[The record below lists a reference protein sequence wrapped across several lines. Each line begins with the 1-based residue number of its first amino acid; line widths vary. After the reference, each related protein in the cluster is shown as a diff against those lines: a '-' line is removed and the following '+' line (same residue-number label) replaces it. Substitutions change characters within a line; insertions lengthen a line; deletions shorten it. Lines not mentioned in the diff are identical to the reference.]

1 MSRFMRFPKSF
12 VRYGLAVSIAFAAL
26 ATSCAA
32 HTGWAWVSIRHVP
45 AFSDVRAQL
54 QMLVNVN
61 GRQKTNQFCVIGQ
74 KDDTS
79 VQAYVYWPTEQ
90 KLILW
95 VPHLYDNEALV
106 TSDRYLDLK
115 RDVVDG
121 NDVHGSTYLVTR
133 SFVNAALKACQEH
146 GEKFTI
152 HKSN

>member
-1 MSRFMRFPKSF
+1 
-12 VRYGLAVSIAFAAL
+12 
-26 ATSCAA
+26 
-32 HTGWAWVSIRHVP
+32 
-45 AFSDVRAQL
+45 
-54 QMLVNVN
+54 MLVNVN

-74 KDDTS
+74 KGDTS